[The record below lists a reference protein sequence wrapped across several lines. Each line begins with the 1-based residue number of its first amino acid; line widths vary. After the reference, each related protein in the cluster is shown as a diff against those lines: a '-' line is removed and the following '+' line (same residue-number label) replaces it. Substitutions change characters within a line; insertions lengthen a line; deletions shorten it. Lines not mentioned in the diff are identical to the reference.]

1 MRQLR
6 HKAITG
12 GFWGSRGLFL
22 KKNRN
27 VRACLYADGNYPRE
41 GGKLGVQEIRDPCRE
56 RQAES
61 AEKEPGEVVHC
72 NAREAGRASFLLGLF
87 SQ

>member
-1 MRQLR
+1 MRQFR

-12 GFWGSRGLFL
+12 GFWGSRGLFFFL
-22 KKNRN
+22 IETSEH
-27 VRACLYADGNYPRE
+27 ACMLMGITPRE

>member
-1 MRQLR
+1 MLMG
-6 HKAITG
+6 IT
-12 GFWGSRGLFL
+12 
-22 KKNRN
+22 
-27 VRACLYADGNYPRE
+27 PRE

-56 RQAES
+56 RQAGS
-61 AEKEPGEVVHC
+61 SEKEHGEVVHC